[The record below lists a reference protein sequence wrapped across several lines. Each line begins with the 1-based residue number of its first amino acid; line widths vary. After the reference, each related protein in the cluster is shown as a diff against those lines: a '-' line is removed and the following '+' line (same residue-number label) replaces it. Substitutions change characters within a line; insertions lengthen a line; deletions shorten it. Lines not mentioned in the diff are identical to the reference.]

1 MVCVVGD
8 CKVRDKVFN
17 SGAGL
22 WVVYVGGCVIAI
34 RAQVAWVGLQ
44 YCARGVN
51 GGKWI
56 EEADALV
63 GLKGVGIKFKVV

>member
-1 MVCVVGD
+1 MCVVRD

-22 WVVYVGGCVIAI
+22 WVVYVGGCVITV
-34 RAQVAWVGLQ
+34 RAQVAGVGLQ
-44 YCARGVN
+44 HCARRVN

-63 GLKGVGIKFKVV
+63 GLKGVGVEFEVV